1 MKKQTKQTIITI
13 IGIFITLLA
22 LMTVFVGK

>member
-1 MKKQTKQTIITI
+1 MKKHTKQTIITI